1 MVFKSIL
8 ILTSLAFLYY
18 GFNCLFSQ
26 IMTDEFL
33 RFGLTKKQRHITGF
47 FQIVGALGLLVGLSI
62 PKIGMFAAL
71 GLTIL
76 MILGFIVR
84 LKIKDSFLQALPSFI
99 FIWINL
105 YLFYVFFKSL

>member
-18 GFNCLFSQ
+18 GINCLFSQ
-26 IMTDEFL
+26 IMNDEFL
-33 RFGLTKKQRHITGF
+33 RFGLTKKQRHLTGVL
-47 FQIVGALGLLVGLSI
+47 QVIGALGLISGLSI
-62 PKIGMFAAL
+62 SRVGMFAAL

-84 LKIKDSFLQALPSFI
+84 LKIKDSFLQSLPSFI

-105 YLFYVFFKSL
+105 YLFYMFYKSL